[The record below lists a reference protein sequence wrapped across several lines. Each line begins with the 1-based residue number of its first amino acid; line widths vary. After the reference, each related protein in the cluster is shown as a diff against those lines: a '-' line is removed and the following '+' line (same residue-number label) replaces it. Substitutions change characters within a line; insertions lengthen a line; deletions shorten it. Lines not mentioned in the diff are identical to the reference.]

1 MTFRLL
7 CDILFAYQ
15 QRGEIMAKM
24 GRPKSE
30 NPKDYQVGIR
40 FNAKEKQ
47 AMEIFAQ
54 ENQITVAEVVR
65 RAVRK
70 FLKVK

>member
-1 MTFRLL
+1 
-7 CDILFAYQ
+7 
-15 QRGEIMAKM
+15 MAKI
-24 GRPKSE
+24 GRPKSK

-40 FNAKEKQ
+40 FDAKEKQ
-47 AMEIFAQ
+47 AMESYAQ
-54 ENQITVAEVVR
+54 ENRITVAEVVR

>member
-1 MTFRLL
+1 
-7 CDILFAYQ
+7 
-15 QRGEIMAKM
+15 MAKM

-40 FNAKEKQ
+40 FDAMEKQ
-47 AMEIFAQ
+47 AMETYAQ

-65 RAVRK
+65 KAVRE
-70 FLKVK
+70 FLKVKQ

>member
-1 MTFRLL
+1 
-7 CDILFAYQ
+7 
-15 QRGEIMAKM
+15 MAKM

-30 NPKDYQVGIR
+30 NPKGYQIGVR
-40 FNAKEKQ
+40 FDAKEKS
-47 AMEIFAQ
+47 ALETYAAD
-54 ENQITVAEVVR
+54 NQITVAETVR

>member
-1 MTFRLL
+1 M
-7 CDILFAYQ
+7 
-15 QRGEIMAKM
+15 KKV

-30 NPKDYQVGIR
+30 NPKGYQTAIR
-40 FNAKEKQ
+40 FDAQEKQ
-47 AMEIFAQ
+47 AMETYAH

>member
-1 MTFRLL
+1 
-7 CDILFAYQ
+7 
-15 QRGEIMAKM
+15 MAKM
-24 GRPKSE
+24 GRPKAE

-40 FNAKEKQ
+40 FNAKDKQ

>member
-1 MTFRLL
+1 M
-7 CDILFAYQ
+7 
-15 QRGEIMAKM
+15 GNM
-24 GRPKSE
+24 GRPKSD

-40 FNAKEKQ
+40 FDAKEKQ
-47 AMEIFAQ
+47 AMETYAE
-54 ENQITVAEVVR
+54 ENQITVAETVR

>member
-1 MTFRLL
+1 MPKT
-7 CDILFAYQ
+7 
-15 QRGEIMAKM
+15 

-30 NPKDYQVGIR
+30 NPKGYQVGIR
-40 FNAKEKQ
+40 FDAKEKQ
-47 AMEIFAQ
+47 AMESYAV
-54 ENQITVAEVVR
+54 ENHITVAETVR

>member
-1 MTFRLL
+1 M
-7 CDILFAYQ
+7 
-15 QRGEIMAKM
+15 KKV

-30 NPKDYQVGIR
+30 NPKGYQVGIR
-40 FNAKEKQ
+40 FTTQEKQ
-47 AMEIFAQ
+47 AMETYAH

-65 RAVRK
+65 RSVRK

>member
-1 MTFRLL
+1 
-7 CDILFAYQ
+7 
-15 QRGEIMAKM
+15 MAKM

-30 NPKDYQVGIR
+30 NPKNYQVGIR
-40 FNAKEKQ
+40 FNAKEKHL
-47 AMEIFAQ
+47 METYAN

>member
-1 MTFRLL
+1 MR
-7 CDILFAYQ
+7 
-15 QRGEIMAKM
+15 KV

-30 NPKDYQVGIR
+30 NPKGYQTAIR
-40 FNAKEKQ
+40 FNAQEKQ
-47 AMEIFAQ
+47 AMETYAHQ
-54 ENQITVAEVVR
+54 NQITVAEVVR

>member
-1 MTFRLL
+1 
-7 CDILFAYQ
+7 
-15 QRGEIMAKM
+15 MAKI
-24 GRPKSE
+24 GRPKSD

-40 FNAKEKQ
+40 FNAREKQ
-47 AMEIFAQ
+47 AMETYAL
-54 ENQITVAEVVR
+54 ENRITVAEVVR